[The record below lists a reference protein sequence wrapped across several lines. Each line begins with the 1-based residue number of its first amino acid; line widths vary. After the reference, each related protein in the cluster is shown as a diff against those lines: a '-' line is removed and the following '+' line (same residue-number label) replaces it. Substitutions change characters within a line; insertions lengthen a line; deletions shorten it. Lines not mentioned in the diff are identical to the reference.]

1 LLYIDISLNKMDE
14 FNKETIIK
22 NIKTILFESSK
33 FDNDIDI
40 PVFQL
45 ETNHQIIGVL
55 CNYNI
60 TGTRSSIQ
68 IKISDTNFIY
78 NLYQGEEENKFLP
91 VFYNYSTKDSE
102 ILSISKKNFEENDKL
117 ILKIFVFC

>member
-1 LLYIDISLNKMDE
+1 MSFFFVNCSPINWR
-14 FNKETIIK
+14 IIK
-22 NIKTILFESSK
+22 NIKTIHFESSK

-40 PVFQL
+40 PIFQL

-60 TGTRSSIQ
+60 TGTGSSIQ

-78 NLYQGEEENKFLP
+78 NLNQGEGENNFLP
-91 VFYNYSTKDSE
+91 VFYNYSTVSQNPE
-102 ILSISKKNFEENDKL
+102 ILKICKKKIKQDDKL